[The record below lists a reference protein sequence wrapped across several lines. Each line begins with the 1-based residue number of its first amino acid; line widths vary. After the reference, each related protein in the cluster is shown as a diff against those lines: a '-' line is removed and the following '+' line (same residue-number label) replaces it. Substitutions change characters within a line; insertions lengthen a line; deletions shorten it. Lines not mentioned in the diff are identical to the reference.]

1 MRLYYAGDVHGSE
14 KCWRK
19 FLGAA
24 RFYEADTLIMGGD
37 ITGKLMVPVVA
48 TADGRHEASVLGRPE
63 TVADDGLDDLEKRI
77 RFNGFYPYRCDRPE
91 YERLSADRD
100 HRERVFTELM
110 VAEVRRWIELAEER
124 LAGTGVRCFV
134 MPGNDDEFD
143 IDAALESTTIVNPD
157 NRVVRLDEGTQMLS
171 CSWTNP
177 TPWDSPR
184 EEAEDVLLE
193 RLHRIAAD
201 LEPGL
206 VTIFNLHCPPHGTQL
221 DRAPQL
227 TPDLKV
233 VLDGGE
239 PRIVPVGSR
248 AVRTLIEEVQ
258 PVLSLHGHIH
268 ESKAVQK
275 IGKTTCVNPGS
286 AYSEGVIDGA
296 VVELRGAKIR
306 SCQLV
311 TG

>member
-1 MRLYYAGDVHGSE
+1 VRIYYAGDVHGSE

-24 RFYEADTLIMGGD
+24 KFYEADTLIMGGD

-63 TVADDGLDDLEKRI
+63 TVTDEGLDDLEKRI
-77 RFNGFYPYRCDRPE
+77 RFNGFYPYRCDRAE
-91 YERLSADRD
+91 YERLRADSA
-100 HRERVFTELM
+100 HREEVFTRLM
-110 VAEVRRWIELAEER
+110 VAEVERWIRLAEER
-124 LAGTGVRCFV
+124 FSGTGVRCFV
-134 MPGNDDEFD
+134 MPGNDDEFA
-143 IDAALESTTIVNPD
+143 IDDALRSPTIVNPD
-157 NRVVRLDEGTQMLS
+157 NRVVRIGDDVQMLS

-184 EEAEDVLLE
+184 EEAEDALLE
-193 RLHRIAAD
+193 RLHGLAAQ

-206 VTIFNLHCPPHGTQL
+206 DTIFNLHCPPHGTTL

-227 TPDLKV
+227 TADLKV

-239 PRIVPVGSR
+239 PRIVPVGSK

-258 PVLSLHGHIH
+258 PVVSLHGHIH
-268 ESKAVQK
+268 ESKAIAK

-296 VVELRGAKIR
+296 VVDVRGHKIR